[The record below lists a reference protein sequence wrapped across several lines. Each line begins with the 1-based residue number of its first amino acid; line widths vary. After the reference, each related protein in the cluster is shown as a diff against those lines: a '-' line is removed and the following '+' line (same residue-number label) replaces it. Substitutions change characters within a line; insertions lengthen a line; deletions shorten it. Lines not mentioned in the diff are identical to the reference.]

1 MTDPRETSWSAGAD
15 APGFLAAE
23 AAAHAVLQ
31 RKGEN
36 VVVLDL
42 RGRSDVADFFL
53 IASGGS
59 QPQVEAMT
67 KAVRE
72 ALFRLKQ
79 KPLHVEGTEQSQWVL
94 MDFVD
99 LVVHLM
105 QPRSREYYELERLW
119 NDAPRLEVD
128 VAYFGRDDVAARHP
142 DLELVR
148 RARAADPEQ
157 SGADPA

>member
-1 MTDPRETSWSAGAD
+1 MTDSVTSWSDCAD

-23 AAAHAVLQ
+23 TAAHAVLA
-31 RKGEN
+31 RKGED

-72 ALFRLKQ
+72 ALFRTGQ
-79 KPLHVEGTEQSQWVL
+79 KPLHVEGTDTSQWVL

-128 VAYFGRDDVAARHP
+128 VAYFGRDEVAVRHP

-148 RARAADPEQ
+148 RARGADPEQ
-157 SGADPA
+157 SGTDPA